1 MKSVSHKWMGDSW
14 RMLGDFR
21 KARHHHAKHMEL
33 DSPAVF
39 DLSGSQGLRG
49 EQEVKALCRQ
59 ENLRSSAASYV
70 LDKIKQ
76 TNELAGGEQGAGLR
90 VKQAD
95 LAAAVQV
102 SLSLP
107 QQSNSEWPYLP
118 LP

>member
-1 MKSVSHKWMGDSW
+1 MKSVSHKWMGDCW

-21 KARHHHAKHMEL
+21 KARHHHAKHLEL

-39 DLSGSQGLRG
+39 DLSGSQGLCD
-49 EQEVKALCRQ
+49 EQEVKPLCPR
-59 ENLRSSAASYV
+59 ENLRGSAASYV

-90 VKQAD
+90 VQQAD

-107 QQSNSEWPYLP
+107 QQPNSELTYLP
-118 LP
+118 LA